1 MGSDELTTGSDTTEA
16 NETASLEGANGPVLV
31 DEEDTRGSKE

>member
-1 MGSDELTTGSDTTEA
+1 MGSDELTTGSDKTEA